1 MRTEGNPYGPSALL
15 MLKRG
20 WIAWLSLTVGMGFA
34 HLNNMFQ
41 LAMGEK
47 KGLVYSLVNDERC
60 VEHSDCHDKSIEIAS
75 NHDGN
80 V

>member
-1 MRTEGNPYGPSALL
+1 
-15 MLKRG
+15 
-20 WIAWLSLTVGMGFA
+20 MGFA
-34 HLNNMFQ
+34 HLNNVFH
-41 LAMGEK
+41 LAMGKK